1 MDEFRT
7 FLISE
12 YCDIHAKLVEFC
24 HWVPYGTMLEP
35 VSWSQVKFTPTM
47 FYTISSLT
55 THRAS
60 KYFQAA
66 KRKGTG
72 FICLSL
78 C

>member
-12 YCDIHAKLVEFC
+12 YCDIHAKLVEFY

-47 FYTISSLT
+47 FTL
-55 THRAS
+55 
-60 KYFQAA
+60 F
-66 KRKGTG
+66 
-72 FICLSL
+72 LL
-78 C
+78 